1 MTRCT
6 CRHRI
11 IDDPRRPFR
20 LRIGVAYR
28 VVEEDTRL
36 VIRPASAQPSCDNGV
51 IQKSQTT
58 AA

>member
-11 IDDPRRPFR
+11 IYDPRRPFR

-28 VVEEDTRL
+28 VVDEDTQL
-36 VIRPASAQPSCDNGV
+36 VIRPASAEGV
-51 IQKSQTT
+51 LGSWT
-58 AA
+58 ASAGVNSLR